1 MRGEWCYYIE
11 IAMFLE
17 SFLASITFSMLLL
30 EEEVKGEPIT
40 ICEPSPV
47 FQIWGGKTR
56 PKRFEAVSQI
66 ESIVQCLKN
75 LNCELDKIQFKIP
88 QKLAN
93 LASFLKK
100 NFLRLNS
107 VTREVKRTKLG
118 GKCPNF

>member
-47 FQIWGGKTR
+47 FQIWGER
-56 PKRFEAVSQI
+56 PGRSGSKQ
-66 ESIVQCLKN
+66 
-75 LNCELDKIQFKIP
+75 
-88 QKLAN
+88 
-93 LASFLKK
+93 FLKWK
-100 NFLRLNS
+100 VLYS
-107 VTREVKRTKLG
+107 V
-118 GKCPNF
+118 